1 MSQDDLL
8 FSYIWI
14 IYRTIHLSIKSSL
27 VFIRSIWC
35 LLGSVLQF
43 LSLFDFFFFCKN
55 LTIAKWRKLARVSL
69 LEDELSYATEMHNTW
84 NTHLYTQLYTKCCIT
99 MKRKVKMCF
108 PIKYSRIID
117 ESFSHFSNKIDRD
130 SFAKHSPSKEQNV
143 QQVIFIIT
151 SDGSKSNTPPR
162 RKTSRVNYG
171 YKALG
176 LSSLYFMQIH
186 LKMGL
191 FSTFKNV

>member
-1 MSQDDLL
+1 
-8 FSYIWI
+8 
-14 IYRTIHLSIKSSL
+14 
-27 VFIRSIWC
+27 
-35 LLGSVLQF
+35 
-43 LSLFDFFFFCKN
+43 
-55 LTIAKWRKLARVSL
+55 
-69 LEDELSYATEMHNTW
+69 
-84 NTHLYTQLYTKCCIT
+84 
-99 MKRKVKMCF
+99 MCF
-108 PIKYSRIID
+108 PIKYSRITD
-117 ESFSHFSNKIDRD
+117 ECFSHFPNKIDRD

-176 LSSLYFMQIH
+176 LSPLYFMQIH